1 MKVKIFKIEGKN
13 YFVKKILHQTIVQL
27 FNCLTTDSRGMMSNN
42 KQNYQNNEGER
53 VLVKAGLLG
62 MNPD

>member
-1 MKVKIFKIEGKN
+1 
-13 YFVKKILHQTIVQL
+13 
-27 FNCLTTDSRGMMSNN
+27 MMSNN